1 MNQPIIDSSQ
11 LLWSQHMVESEV
23 LLKLKCPLL
32 PQLHNINYSKQQN
45 SKGNILYFF
54 MNFGQLI
61 LQWFWSQFS
70 PVKLVSADQSLQ
82 ASTDCGPL

>member
-32 PQLHNINYSKQQN
+32 PQLHNTNYSKQQN